1 MIADGAQFAN
11 FRGFGKLPT
20 ESACSGIKS
29 QAFVHVALVLIVYAQ
44 LADVDLVI
52 SNQQGAGATHDHVFG
67 GLVVPELFPI
77 RRVPG
82 INPCA
87 RDGGVYVRFG
97 DGVDGVVL
105 DSELLKTIVWLS
117 GAPDGGPCV
126 GSIRVNRTDIAG
138 NRGTGHHISEFPIKG
153 DWLVNDLIG
162 WQIPRPEKSPFSSIQ
177 GIETVFYATVDDAMS
192 EGKLLDG

>member
-52 SNQQGAGATHDHVFG
+52 SNQQGAGATHEHVFG

-82 INPCA
+82 INSCA
-87 RDGGVYVRFG
+87 GYGGVYVRFG
-97 DGVDGVVL
+97 DGIDGVVL
-105 DSELLKTIVWLS
+105 DSELLKTIVWL
-117 GAPDGGPCV
+117 GGVLDGGDGG
-126 GSIRVNRTDIAG
+126 GSKYAHSNCISDVRV
-138 NRGTGHHISEFPIKG
+138 TGHRISEVCING
-153 DWLVNDLIG
+153 YLVVFDLIG
-162 WQIPRPEKSPFSSIQ
+162 WP
-177 GIETVFYATVDDAMS
+177 
-192 EGKLLDG
+192 